1 MSDEAYSTL
10 SMERRGSVLEIT
22 FCRPQLQN
30 RIDALAHRELVV
42 AFRSLEEMKD
52 VRAVVL
58 AAEGRFFSVG
68 GDLDFILAGN
78 ARLAAR
84 RQMVD
89 EGARLLSA
97 LLDVAPPVVV
107 AMQGDAIGVG
117 ATLVLAS
124 DAVVA
129 HPGVKISDP
138 HVPIGLVAGDGGCFV
153 WPQAAGMLRAK
164 RHLLTGDAL
173 DGADAHRLGLITD
186 LVADRA
192 EVLPTARSL
201 AERLAALPP
210 LAVQGT
216 KRTLN
221 EGLRHRFD
229 EVMKIG
235 LAYELISMGSDD
247 LREAI
252 SAFREKRLPVYSG
265 E

>member
-1 MSDEAYSTL
+1 
-10 SMERRGSVLEIT
+10 
-22 FCRPQLQN
+22 
-30 RIDALAHRELVV
+30 
-42 AFRSLEEMKD
+42 
-52 VRAVVL
+52 
-58 AAEGRFFSVG
+58 
-68 GDLDFILAGN
+68 
-78 ARLAAR
+78 
-84 RQMVD
+84 
-89 EGARLLSA
+89 
-97 LLDVAPPVVV
+97 
-107 AMQGDAIGVG
+107 
-117 ATLVLAS
+117 
-124 DAVVA
+124 
-129 HPGVKISDP
+129 
-138 HVPIGLVAGDGGCFV
+138 
-153 WPQAAGMLRAK
+153 MLRAK